1 MSSKVYADI
10 YATEGPFTQFPGAGL
25 PDIKRFITTH
35 NSQGEGVFL
44 PADNGDHQ
52 ALMANGRG
60 CQNILYTTQGE
71 AVDLNGEVDIAL
83 AKNNAPGLHVP
94 GGTLVRMI
102 DFAPGV
108 ESPMHRAMSLDYGT
122 VIEGEFEVELDS
134 GERRIMRR
142 GDVLVQ
148 RATAHRWRNLSPD
161 KPGRMI
167 FVLLD
172 CQPMDPINGKEFVVE
187 LNELSPDFEDD
198 H

>member
-1 MSSKVYADI
+1 
-10 YATEGPFTQFPGAGL
+10 
-25 PDIKRFITTH
+25 
-35 NSQGEGVFL
+35 
-44 PADNGDHQ
+44 
-52 ALMANGRG
+52 
-60 CQNILYTTQGE
+60 
-71 AVDLNGEVDIAL
+71 
-83 AKNNAPGLHVP
+83 
-94 GGTLVRMI
+94 MI